1 MFIFSITIM
10 MFNEF
15 SFNIRK
21 KKKKKKKKLKKKKKK
36 KQKKKQLK
44 RKEIIQFYKNFKLT
58 YDNTRNI

>member
-36 KQKKKQLK
+36 K
-44 RKEIIQFYKNFKLT
+44 FYKNFKLT
-58 YDNTRNI
+58 Y

>member
-21 KKKKKKKKLKKKKKK
+21 KKKKKKKKLKIKK
-36 KQKKKQLK
+36 
-44 RKEIIQFYKNFKLT
+44 IIQFYKNFKLT